1 MSNVKSRDFNFW
13 FNIFILAGMTVA
25 MICTTAFKLSSAESG
40 KILLLI
46 SAFGSLM
53 GVLANVCSA
62 NGMILTF
69 LFGLLDV
76 SIYGVMCLV
85 SWAGGGSG
93 LGNGVLHLLYF
104 LPMQFI
110 GFHQW
115 RRRGAREKE
124 QVSARRQTPRQ
135 RVLYALIFLAGA
147 VAASIVIA
155 WFDRSAAGTFFRWA
169 IIFDAVSFV
178 CNIIGQWLMSS
189 AYMEQWIFWIIVN
202 VSSILMWSAEYSSGA
217 SSAYALIYIIKYS
230 FYLLNALNGLRIWI
244 QLSRGAS
251 E

>member
-1 MSNVKSRDFNFW
+1 MNNTAPRDFNFW
-13 FNIFILAGMTVA
+13 FNVFILAGMTVA
-25 MICTTAFKLSSAESG
+25 MALTTALKLSSAESG

-76 SIYGVMCLV
+76 SIYGTMCLM

-93 LGNGVLHLLYF
+93 LGNGALHLLYF
-104 LPMQFI
+104 VPMQFV
-110 GFHQW
+110 GFCQW
-115 RRRGAREKE
+115 RKRGARKKE
-124 QVSARRQTPRQ
+124 RVSARRQTFRQ
-135 RVLYALIFLAGA
+135 RILYFLIFLTGTA
-147 VAASIVIA
+147 AASIVIA

-189 AYMEQWIFWIIVN
+189 AYMEQWIFWIVVN
-202 VSSILMWSAEYSSGA
+202 VASILMWSVEYSGGA
-217 SSAYALIYIIKYS
+217 SSAYAMIYIIKYS
-230 FYLLNALNGLRIWI
+230 FYLLNAVNGLRIWI
-244 QLSRGAS
+244 SLSRMAS